1 MRQVRPRVKSY
12 FCVMKLSELKA
23 GQKAVIQRVDGTGQ
37 FRKRILE
44 MGFVQ
49 GKEVT
54 VVQGAPLKDPIYYR
68 ILDYNVS
75 LRLEDGA
82 KIEVRLLP
90 EEGLQAASAD
100 TSEESILQPREPE
113 QELGNML
120 PLRSRQHGKGNNKHL
135 RIALVGNPNCGKTSL
150 FNQASGAH
158 EHVGNYSG
166 VTIEAKTGYIYYRDY
181 RIEII
186 DLPGAYSLSAYS
198 PEELYIRDFLLGEKR
213 PDLVLN
219 VLDTCNLER
228 NLYLTLQVKE
238 LGLPIVAAL
247 NMFDEFA
254 TRGERLNYPKLAR
267 LLGVPMIPTVCRT
280 GLGLQALFDEIIE
293 VWEGMLEGREEV
305 ISPEIGKIRPIQV
318 NYGSLLEPVIEEL
331 STKIDQHLPFEAD
344 RPPTRYIASRL
355 VEGDKPLEDQLMNRY
370 PKAAFIISARDYAL
384 RTIKDELASHDAEE
398 LMTDARYGFISG
410 ALRET
415 YQANKQHR
423 ESLTDKIDHIVAH
436 RLWGFPIFLLLMYVM
451 FQATFSLGQYPM
463 DWIEAG
469 VGMLGDFI
477 ASSMQEGP
485 LRDLLVDGIIAGVGG
500 VIVFLPNILI
510 LYFFISIFEDTGYMA
525 RSAFIMDKIMHRMGL
540 HGKSFIP
547 LIMGFGCNVPAIM
560 STRTIESRKSRMIT
574 MLVVP
579 FMSCSARLPV
589 YLLLSGALFPDR
601 AALVLFVLYLSGIL
615 IAVLSARLLKSTYF
629 KGEDV
634 PFVMELPP
642 YRLPTAQSVVRH
654 MWARAKQYLHKMGT
668 VILVA
673 SIVIWFLGYFP
684 RQSEQEQ
691 QLADQIE
698 RLEQNPNLN
707 EEERNSQ
714 RIELEHAFAQY
725 HQENSWIGRIGHAS
739 EPLIRPLGFDWKMG
753 VSLISGLAAKE
764 VVVSTLG
771 VIYTGDPDDSEEAQH
786 QLSERIRQEKRP
798 DGSPSFTPLV
808 AMGFMLFVLI
818 YFPCV
823 ATIIAIA
830 RESGSWRWG
839 AFSVI
844 YSCALAWFVAF
855 AVHQIGLL
863 LVV

>member
-1 MRQVRPRVKSY
+1 
-12 FCVMKLSELKA
+12 MKLSELRA
-23 GQKAVIQRVDGTGQ
+23 GQRAVILRVSGSGQ

-54 VVQGAPLKDPIYYR
+54 VVQGAPLRDPVYYR

-75 LRLEDGA
+75 LRLEDAA
-82 KIEVRLLP
+82 KVEVRLLP
-90 EEGLQAASAD
+90 EDGFVQEAQIQEGGAT
-100 TSEESILQPREPE
+100 TSPLSMTRLKHRD
-113 QELGNML
+113 LGGRPQKL
-120 PLRSRQHGKGNNKHL
+120 LRV
-135 RIALVGNPNCGKTSL
+135 ALVGNPNCGKTSL

-166 VTIEAKTGYIYYRDY
+166 VTIEAKTGYIHYQDY
-181 RIEII
+181 SIELV
-186 DLPGAYSLSAYS
+186 DLPGSYSLSAYS
-198 PEELYIRDFLLGEKR
+198 PEELYIRNHLLGEQR
-213 PDLVLN
+213 PDIVLN
-219 VLDTCNLER
+219 VVDTCNLER

-238 LGLPIVAAL
+238 LGLPVVVAL
-247 NMFDEFA
+247 NMFDEFS
-254 TRGERLNYPKLAR
+254 TRGEFLNYPKLAR

-280 GLGLQALFDEIIE
+280 GLGLQALFDELIS
-293 VWEGMLEGREEV
+293 VWEGIEQQRAEV
-305 ISPEIGKIRPIQV
+305 VDVEVGKIRPISV
-318 NYGSLLEPVIEEL
+318 SYGSLLEPAIGELIAKIE
-331 STKIDQHLPFEAD
+331 QHIPQEAG
-344 RPPTRYIASRL
+344 RPNARYIATRL
-355 VEGDKPLEDQLMNRY
+355 IEGDKPLEKMLMDRY
-370 PKAAFIISARDYAL
+370 PKGAFIISARDYAL
-384 RTIKDELASHDAEE
+384 REVADELKGRDAEE

-415 YQANKQHR
+415 YRHNRQHKTT
-423 ESLTDKIDHIVAH
+423 LTDKIDHIVTH
-436 RLWGFPIFLLLMYVM
+436 RVWGFPIFLLLMFIM
-451 FQATFSLGQYPM
+451 FQATFTLGAYPM
-463 DWIEAG
+463 DWIERG
-469 VGMLGDFI
+469 VGMLGEFI
-477 ASSMQEGP
+477 GSLMSEGP
-485 LRDLLVDGIIAGVGG
+485 LRDLIVDGIIAGVGG

-574 MLVVP
+574 MLVLP

-589 YLLLSGALFPDR
+589 YLLLAGALFPDS
-601 AALVLFVLYLSGIL
+601 AGLVLFGLYLSGIL
-615 IAVLSARLLKSTYF
+615 IAAISARLLKGTYF

-642 YRLPTAQSVVRH
+642 YRLPTSQSVLRH
-654 MWARAKQYLHKMGT
+654 MWSRAKQYLHKMGT
-668 VILVA
+668 VILVS
-673 SIVIWFLGYFP
+673 SIIIWFLGYFP

-691 QLADQIE
+691 LLQTKIEQIE
-698 RLEQNPNLN
+698 QDTSLSEAAKAEQ
-707 EEERNSQ
+707 RTA
-714 RIELEHAFAQY
+714 LEHAHEQY
-725 HQENSWIGRIGHAS
+725 HQEHSWIGRIGHAS
-739 EPLIRPLGFDWKMG
+739 EPIIKPLGFDWKMG

-771 VIYTGDPDDSEEAQH
+771 VIYTGDPDDSEEAQY
-786 QLSERIRQEKRP
+786 QLSQRIKQEKRP

-808 AMGFMLFVLI
+808 ALGFMLFVLI

-823 ATIIAIA
+823 ATVIAIA

-839 AFSVI
+839 AFSI
-844 YSCALAWFVAF
+844 LYSCALAWVVAF
-855 AVHQIGLL
+855 LVYQIGSL